1 MISTLKRMSK
11 TTPRAYLRAENLN
24 TEEARDYYDEP

>member
-1 MISTLKRMSK
+1 MSK

-24 TEEARDYYDEP
+24 TEEARDYYEEP

>member
-1 MISTLKRMSK
+1 MSK

-24 TEEARDYYDEP
+24 TEETRDYYEEP